1 MASTYFTYS
10 PTFGQGDTT
19 TSVRANSVNN
29 ERRDRTAT
37 LSITNGASTAQVH
50 LRQKFCPYLTQIGS
64 TTFPATGGSIYFTVN
79 TEYDIVFRSVP
90 DWITIQKNGV
100 TYLEGVRISSGSANG
115 TYELIAAP
123 NSGEARS
130 VGTTMNMAHYVGNEL
145 QHYYSYLN
153 FTQET
158 SDRILPLTFEILT
171 GGTINFLHNRTLVSD
186 VGDLTIQYQINDGTW
201 TNLTSSTAGT
211 SFQVAAGD
219 VVKFKGD
226 NAKYGSLP
234 LSYTTFSGSTAVF
247 NVAGNV
253 MSLVNSTGFSGMS
266 VVSEQYAFNR
276 LFAGTNIISADRLT
290 LPATTIAMHAYTSMF
305 QGCTQMVKAPEL
317 PAPTLANSCYNEMF
331 RGCSSL
337 SHIRCYATDISAYN
351 CTYNWVNGVATAGT
365 FVKHTEM
372 TGWTVG
378 NDGIP
383 TDWVIQNYTPTSV
396 TKSISLMPTTVD
408 VNSASTST
416 TVNIIAENCN
426 FDHMATVTGGSFV
439 ITVASVQNNVITLTF
454 PANPGAQRVG
464 TLTFTLYDSEGGEYG
479 STVSISQAAAYIP
492 PVERQGTITA
502 TTTVDG
508 LGAGILSVD
517 LDVVSNTGYTDSTT
531 FSLTPSISQANS
543 MMDIKYMSDGST
555 QIAIK
560 ILLWYTNGQG
570 TGMVR
575 DFRTSVSYGGQSA
588 SQNVTTGNETTFTFN
603 YSSNNTATI
612 VMYPLD

>member
-10 PTFGQGDTT
+10 PATGQGNTT
-19 TSVRANSVNN
+19 AALRARSSNYTLADRYATISV
-29 ERRDRTAT
+29 
-37 LSITNGASTAQVH
+37 TNGAVTRGVNI
-50 LRQKFCPYLTQIGS
+50 RQKYRPYLTQIGT
-64 TTFPATGGSIYFTVN
+64 TTFPATGGTIYFTVS
-79 TEYDIVFRSVP
+79 TEYDIVFRNVP

-100 TYLEGVRISSGSANG
+100 TYPEGTRIASGSANG
-115 TYELIAAP
+115 TFELVA
-123 NSGEARS
+123 EANTGDSRT
-130 VGTTMNMAHYVGNEL
+130 VTTMNMGHYIAATPQSN
-145 QHYYSYLN
+145 YAYLT
-153 FTQET
+153 FTQQP

-331 RGCSSL
+331 RDCSSL

-372 TGWTVG
+372 SGWTVG

-396 TKSISLMPTTVD
+396 TKSITLMPTTVD

-426 FDHMATVTGGSFV
+426 FDHMTTVTGGSFV

-492 PVERQGTITA
+492 PVERQGTITT

-575 DFRTSVSYGGQSA
+575 DFHTNVSYAGQSA
-588 SQNVTTGNETTFTFN
+588 SQTVTTGNEATFTFN